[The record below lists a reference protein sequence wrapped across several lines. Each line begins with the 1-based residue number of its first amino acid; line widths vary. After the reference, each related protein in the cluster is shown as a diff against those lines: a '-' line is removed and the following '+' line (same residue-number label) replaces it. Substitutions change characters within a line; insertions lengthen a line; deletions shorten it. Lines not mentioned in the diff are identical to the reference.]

1 MSHSDHHLSE
11 DELALRALGE
21 PLPPASTEHLLTCQ
35 HCSAEFDAYT
45 NVVNT
50 ARSIGPA
57 DAPSDPSP
65 EVWARI
71 RDELDLD
78 KGEVEVSPTPDTVAV
93 LHPAGTTSS
102 TRQRRWPT
110 SILIAASVAG
120 VLAGGVLAF
129 GGSALVNDNPSPPIA
144 SPSPDVVGTASLVA
158 LPDHQGSGKAE
169 IIQTSRGPELVV
181 DVDSLT
187 PSDGFYEVWLIDPKT
202 FQMVGLGA
210 LNNNAGRFPIPDGL
224 DLSKYRII
232 DVSIEPYDGN
242 PLHSKNS
249 VVRGEISA

>member
-21 PLPPASTEHLLTCQ
+21 SLSPAATEHLGGCQ
-35 HCSAEFDAYT
+35 YCAAQLQAYA
-45 NVVNT
+45 NVVST
-50 ARSIGPA
+50 ARSIGPD
-57 DAPSDPSP
+57 DAPNNPSP

-71 RDELDLD
+71 SDELELD
-78 KGEVEVSPTPDTVAV
+78 QRRIEVSSTPDNVAQ
-93 LHPAGTTSS
+93 LHPAGASPKA
-102 TRQRRWPT
+102 RHRRWPT
-110 SILIAASVAG
+110 SILVAASVVG
-120 VLAGGVLAF
+120 VVAGGVLAV
-129 GGSALVNDNPSPPIA
+129 GGSALVNDKQPTPIA
-144 SPSPDVVGTASLVA
+144 SASPDVVGTASLVA

-169 IIQTSRGPELVV
+169 IIQTSRGPELIV

-210 LNNNAGRFPIPDGL
+210 LNNNSGRFPIPDGL
-224 DLSKYRII
+224 DLSKYRVV